1 MLKLD
6 LEEYFNLIKQLE
18 YFIIKLETP
27 YVPRDFPKNYAI
39 GKDIDIIVSGND
51 FDKIKEITQIFS
63 RNYPNYTII
72 IYETDLNSF
81 RLRFQEDNKLH
92 YQIDIRTLIE
102 GISEETIIKCFEGRL
117 KNNNYYILP
126 PKLERFFRELEYK
139 KYGNLKPWHKIW
151 LDNN

>member
-6 LEEYFNLIKQLE
+6 LEEYFNLIKELE

-27 YVPRDFPKNYAI
+27 YVPKDFPKKYAV
-39 GKDIDIIVSGND
+39 GKDIDIIVSSND
-51 FDKIKEITQIFS
+51 FDKIKEVTKIFS
-63 RNYPNYTII
+63 RNYSNYTIL

-81 RLRFQEDNKLH
+81 RLRFQEDSKLH

-102 GISEETIIKCFEGRL
+102 GISEETIIKCFEKRM
-117 KNNNYYILP
+117 KNKNYYVLP
-126 PKLERFFRELEYK
+126 PKLERIFRELEYK
-139 KYGNLKPWHKIW
+139 KHGNLKPWHKIW